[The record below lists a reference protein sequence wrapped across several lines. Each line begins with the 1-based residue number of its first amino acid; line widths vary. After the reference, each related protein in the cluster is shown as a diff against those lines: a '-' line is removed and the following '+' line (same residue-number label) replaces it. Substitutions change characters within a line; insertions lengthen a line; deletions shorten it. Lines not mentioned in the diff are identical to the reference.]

1 MDVLLNFDNLRSTL
15 RKNKV
20 EVTFTKLNGDE
31 RVMTCTTN
39 ADLIPPSAWPQESTL
54 EEENSS
60 HKRQVRVYDVNA
72 QGWRSFIFD
81 RVKSVRVV
89 E

>member
-1 MDVLLNFDNLRSTL
+1 MEIVNFDSLRLTL
-15 RKNKV
+15 SKNKV
-20 EVTFTKLNGDE
+20 QVTFTKLNGEE

-39 ADLIPPSAWPQESTL
+39 SDLIPPSAWPQSKTL
-54 EEENSS
+54 EEESVN
-60 HKRQVRVYDVNA
+60 HKRQIRVYDVNA

-81 RVKSVRVV
+81 RVKNVKVV